1 MIKLPSTMVLLS
13 MALAFA
19 IVSAPPRPQSDSS
32 RKQAASSPAKSRL
45 QALARLEPIDTH
57 THVAKADADFYAL
70 LDRLHMHIL
79 DILLVDD
86 HQEYRKSLGP
96 QFEDALPV
104 VHESHGHAALCT
116 SIDPFQFGQPD
127 FPNSA
132 IRGLDRDFR
141 EGAVAV
147 KIWKNIGMELKD
159 KDGHYVLADN
169 PAFEPIYRD
178 MQKHNK
184 TLVAHQAEP
193 DEAWAPPNP
202 NHLDYSYYKENPVW
216 YMYEKPEAPKKQQ
229 ILDARDHLLEMNPE
243 LRVVGAHLGS
253 LEDDLDGLGERFDRY
268 PNFAADTAARV
279 VHLVVQPSDKVR
291 AFILKYQDRL
301 VYGTDLGVEKAGSI
315 PDAIKEWEEQY
326 AQDWRYFATRD
337 VFDYEGHKTQG
348 LGLPPEVLRKL
359 YHANAVHWIPGIVG
373 TH

>member
-1 MIKLPSTMVLLS
+1 MIKLRSTIVLIS
-13 MALAFA
+13 IAFAFA
-19 IVSAPPRPQSDSS
+19 IVRAQPWQQSNSS
-32 RKQAASSPAKSRL
+32 KTRAESSSAKSEL
-45 QALARLEPIDTH
+45 QALAALEPIDTH
-57 THVAKADADFYAL
+57 THVAKGDADFYAM

-86 HQEYRKSLGP
+86 HEEYRKSLGP
-96 QFEDALPV
+96 QLQDALRV
-104 VHESHGHAALCT
+104 VRESHGHAALCT

-141 EGAVAV
+141 HGAVAV

-159 KDGHYVLADN
+159 KDGRYVLADN
-169 PAFEPIYRD
+169 PGFEPIYRHI
-178 MQKHNK
+178 QEHNK

-193 DEAWAPPNP
+193 DEAWGPPNP
-202 NHLDYSYYKENPVW
+202 NGLDYSYYKENPVW
-216 YMYEKPEAPKKQQ
+216 YMYEKPDAPKKQQ
-229 ILDARDHLLEMNPE
+229 ILDARDHLLATNPK

-253 LEDDLDGLGERFDRY
+253 LEDDLDGLGRRFDRY
-268 PNFAADTAARV
+268 PNFATDTAARV

-301 VYGTDLGVEKAGSI
+301 VYGTDLGVGESGSI
-315 PDAIKEWEEQY
+315 PDAIKEWEDQY
-326 AQDWRYFATRD
+326 ARDWRYFATRD
-337 VFDYEGHKTQG
+337 TFDYEGHSTQG

>member
-1 MIKLPSTMVLLS
+1 MIKLRSLVVLIS
-13 MALAFA
+13 IALAFA
-19 IVSAPPRPQSDSS
+19 IVSAQPRQQSDSS
-32 RKQAASSPAKSRL
+32 RKQAESSPATAQL
-45 QALARLEPIDTH
+45 LALARLEPIDTH

-86 HQEYRKSLGP
+86 HEEYRKSLGP
-96 QFEDALPV
+96 QLEDAWRV

-159 KDGHYVLADN
+159 KDGHYVLADD

-178 MQKHNK
+178 IQKHNK

-193 DEAWAPPNP
+193 DEAWAPPNR
-202 NHLDYSYYKENPVW
+202 NGLDYSYYKENPIW
-216 YMYEKPEAPKKQQ
+216 YMYEKPAAPKKQQ
-229 ILDARDHLLEMNPE
+229 ILDARDHLLAMNPE
-243 LRVVGAHLGS
+243 LRMVGAHLGS
-253 LEDDLDGLGERFDRY
+253 LEDDLDGLGKRFDRY
-268 PNFAADTAARV
+268 PNFATDTAARV

-291 AFILKYQDRL
+291 AFIVKYQDRL
-301 VYGTDLGVEKAGSI
+301 VYGTDLGVEKSGSI
-315 PDAIKEWEEQY
+315 PDAIKEWEQQY

-337 VFDYEGHKTQG
+337 IFDYEGHKTQG